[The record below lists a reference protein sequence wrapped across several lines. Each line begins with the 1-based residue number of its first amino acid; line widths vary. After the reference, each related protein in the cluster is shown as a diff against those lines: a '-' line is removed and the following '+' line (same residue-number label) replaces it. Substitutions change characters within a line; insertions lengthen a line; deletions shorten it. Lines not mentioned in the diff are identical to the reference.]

1 MVNFVDIQ
9 NSEISTKTVFGY
21 TGVNFQPIPAYGGS
35 ISVAETVFDSYPG
48 SRTLRNRWKGYGE
61 RHNRWRPYEDI
72 SPDTIKD
79 YLQENGL
86 WDYDWSHRC
95 PNCDKPA
102 KSATGVKIH
111 QSRSRECKNMWT
123 QRRQNFAGTEAERK
137 AKEQQ
142 KEDQQKDRPTILCEG
157 KPLKNCYLFKYF
169 NDFTIR

>member
-1 MVNFVDIQ
+1 MRR
-9 NSEISTKTVFGY
+9 TKPEEGTPAGY
-21 TGVNFQPIPAYGGS
+21 DKTDFLIK
-35 ISVAETVFDSYPG
+35 
-48 SRTLRNRWKGYGE
+48 WKGYDE

-86 WDYDWSHRC
+86 WDYDWPHRC

-111 QSRSRECKNMWT
+111 QAKSRECKNMWT

-137 AKEQQ
+137 AK
-142 KEDQQKDRPTILCEG
+142 
-157 KPLKNCYLFKYF
+157 
-169 NDFTIR
+169 